1 MECLWP
7 RQSYDRQN
15 ERIIL
20 FSIAGAIQGN
30 LIHPYFH
37 YLLYRS
43 GAQNI
48 RPLPLINGVLCTL
61 PDEKT
66 VTLRARN
73 TFIHSVEE
81 NSIVRLLP
89 FFHESTNNL
98 NNLLIKMNTVKFEKG
113 RQLIPWGIGRIGANL
128 AWRQSRGKEAKI
140 AIIDTGVDF
149 SHPDLADNVR
159 TGINV
164 LNPQLPA
171 GDDHGHGTHVAG
183 IISAVDNDA
192 GVVGIASDAI
202 LYPVK
207 ALNLRGEGSLADVIR
222 ALDWCVEQRMDV
234 VNMSFGIDRPSQA
247 LHTAISRAVQ
257 AGCMV
262 VAAAGNHGINRTVDY
277 PAAYNEV
284 IAVGAADEYDNI
296 AWFSSRGPEVKLV
309 APGTKV
315 ISTSTGNSYLRLNGT
330 SMAAAHVSGAIA
342 ILLKALKRS
351 SKETVL
357 KYILK
362 SAEVLPGF
370 SDEEQGAGM
379 LRVDRAL
386 SELDGKVDFRAYRH
400 IG

>member
-1 MECLWP
+1 MEALWLHQP
-7 RQSYDRQN
+7 NAGRN

-20 FSIAGAIQGN
+20 FGIAGAIQGN
-30 LIHPYFH
+30 LIHPYCH
-37 YLLYRS
+37 YLLYHT

-61 PDEKT
+61 PEEKT
-66 VTLRARN
+66 VTMLARN
-73 TFIHSVEE
+73 AYIHSVEE
-81 NSIVRLLP
+81 NSAVRLLP
-89 FFHESTNNL
+89 FFNENHHNL
-98 NNLLIKMNTVKFEKG
+98 NDPPIKTNTIKFEKG
-113 RQLIPWGIGRIGANL
+113 YQLIPWGIGRIGANL
-128 AWRQSRGKEAKI
+128 VWRQSRGKEVKI

-159 TGINV
+159 TGINL
-164 LNPQLPA
+164 LNPQLLA

-183 IISAVDNDA
+183 IIAAVDNDA
-192 GVVGIASDAI
+192 GVVGIASDAS

-262 VAAAGNHGINRTVDY
+262 VAAAGNHGINSY

-351 SKETVL
+351 SKEAVL

-386 SELDGKVDFRAYRH
+386 SELDGKVDFRAYRR